1 MHKRAVIQLII
12 SISSLTIWTLLY
24 AQYNAFS
31 GGLFTKLCL
40 MSLILFIYSSYILF
54 TDFSFES
61 IYFQF
66 LIYLFLFYESTLF
79 IRSLPI
85 TVDDLKNIVTT
96 NYIFWPMIV
105 PVFVFFNKQLTTTVI
120 FVKWIYL
127 VCIFYLILCIAFP
140 LLLLSQS
147 KEEIITYGLAYPSG
161 FIFLLSNYLNNK
173 KTNIT
178 FLVLFI
184 SLLSTIYWGRR
195 NQIITLSGFI
205 LSGYILNKLYKSKAK
220 LFKLFPYIVIIGT
233 IILLSFNNFTD
244 TLTKTLMERLDED
257 TRSNLFEDY
266 FIEMNDFMLFGKG
279 MNGTYYYPIKEQ
291 ERDDGVLFSE
301 VEYRSSIE
309 NGYLQLL
316 LNGGIVYIVLY
327 LMVMIPAAFN
337 GIFRSSNQFTKAC
350 GIMILLW
357 LVDMFIFGLPT
368 LSLHYIIIWI
378 CIGFCYKKSIRDKT
392 DKDIKI
398 EFNKISLL

>member
-1 MHKRAVIQLII
+1 MHKRAVIELII

-24 AQYNAFS
+24 TQYNAFS

-40 MSLILFIYSSYILF
+40 MSLILLIYSSYKLF

-61 IYFQF
+61 KYFQF

-85 TVDDLKNIVTT
+85 TFDGFKDLLTT
-96 NYIFWPMIV
+96 NFIFWPMIV
-105 PVFVFFNKQLTTTVI
+105 PFFVFFDKGISTTVLFI
-120 FVKWIYL
+120 KWVYFVG
-127 VCIFYLILCIAFP
+127 VFFLILCVFIP
-140 LLLLSQS
+140 TLLLNQPT
-147 KEEIITYGLAYPSG
+147 EEIIVFGLAYPIG
-161 FIFLLSNYLNNK
+161 FLLLIANYLGNR
-173 KTNIT
+173 KTIVS
-178 FLVLFI
+178 FLVLLI
-184 SLLSTIYWGRR
+184 SLLSTIFLARR
-195 NQIITLSGFI
+195 SQVVTLSGFI

-291 ERDDGVLFSE
+291 EQDNDVSFSE

-316 LNGGIVYIVLY
+316 LNGGIIYIVLFI
-327 LMVMIPAAFN
+327 MVMIPAAFN

-350 GIMILLW
+350 GITILLW

-398 EFNKISLL
+398 EFNKISVL